1 MVSSRITF
9 GADLPASTSIFLPFR
24 YTCNCRDLTTAVN
37 SSSRSISSRI
47 ARYSPS
53 ASNNFR
59 CKCEH
64 ILVVSTFILHSSF
77 FILHSSIFF
86 LHSSFF
92 FLHSSFFHS
101 FILSTCYESISCAKV
116 QLFYDICKICT
127 KKFPTIR
134 QFQIVHFPSF
144 RSKRSHF
151 SNTFFWKNLQIP
163 LKSCT
168 FALEKP

>member
-77 FILHSSIFF
+77 FILHSSFF
-86 LHSSFF
+86 NLLSSFF
-92 FLHSSFFHS
+92 ILLSSFFILHS
-101 FILSTCYESISCAKV
+101 FIPSSSVLAMNQFRV
-116 QLFYDICKICT
+116 QRYNFFMTYARYARKN
-127 KKFPTIR
+127 
-134 QFQIVHFPSF
+134 FQ
-144 RSKRSHF
+144 
-151 SNTFFWKNLQIP
+151 L
-163 LKSCT
+163 
-168 FALEKP
+168 LENFK